1 MRRIVMQIHDSKQ
14 TVKIED
20 CKLLIVFSSI
30 RFQLLVTAATTLS
43 CYGV

>member
-1 MRRIVMQIHDSKQ
+1 MQRTVNEIYGAERAVRI
-14 TVKIED
+14 EG

-30 RFQLLVTAATTLS
+30 RFQLLVTTAITLS